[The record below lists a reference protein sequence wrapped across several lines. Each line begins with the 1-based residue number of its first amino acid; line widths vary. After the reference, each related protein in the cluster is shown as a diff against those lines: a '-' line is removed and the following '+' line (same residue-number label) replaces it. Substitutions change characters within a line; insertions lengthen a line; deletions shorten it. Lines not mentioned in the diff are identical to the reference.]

1 MIRTVALTLAAFT
14 AFLTPL
20 VAPRAEELVTAI
32 SSDLVSIQ
40 SNFTGT
46 EIVIFGQVG
55 RNLNSEGRN
64 GKYDL
69 AIVVE
74 GPPQEITTRR
84 KARFLGV
91 WVNRYY
97 ETFESV
103 PSFYALASTGP
114 VGEMGSRTMLD
125 ENGIGL
131 NHLNLAVSGQSNVP
145 LSERD
150 DFRQAFLRLRQE
162 EGLYSE
168 RPQSI
173 QFLTETMFRTNVPL
187 PANIPVGTY
196 KIKSFLMQNGSLL
209 SSTEAKLHVA
219 KTGFEQVTYK
229 LAQNMPLFYG
239 ILAVVLA
246 IFTGWLASVIFKKD

>member
-1 MIRTVALTLAAFT
+1 MIRTLALALAAFT
-14 AFLTPL
+14 AFLMPL
-20 VAPRAEELVTAI
+20 VQPQAEELVTAI

-55 RNLNSEGRN
+55 RNLHSVGRS

-74 GPPQEITTRR
+74 GPTQEITTRR

-97 ETFESV
+97 ETFKSV
-103 PSFYALASTGP
+103 PSFYALASTVP
-114 VGEMGSRTMLD
+114 VGELGSRALLD

-145 LSERD
+145 LSDRD
-150 DFRQAFLRLRQE
+150 DFREAFLRLRQD

-173 QFLTETMFRTNVPL
+173 DFLTETMFRTNVPL

-196 KIKSFLMQNGSLL
+196 KIKSFLLQNGSLL

-219 KTGFEQVTYK
+219 KTGFEQVTYV
-229 LAQNMPLFYG
+229 LAQRHSIFYG
-239 ILAVVLA
+239 MLAVILA
-246 IFTGWLASVIFKKD
+246 IFTGWFASVIFKKD